1 MEVAEVKLL
10 GLNEITEA
18 PYPFLKTLISFH
30 FLTFCLPWISSKND
44 GCRVIKQVIVS
55 KLQVSVL
62 SVGAQL
68 PCRGQ
73 GAEIPLPWHDHMER
87 YGQNSLRDT
96 SQL

>member
-1 MEVAEVKLL
+1 MEVPEVKLL

-62 SVGAQL
+62 NVEAQL
-68 PCRGQ
+68 PCRGLEALSISTPELAWVQ
-73 GAEIPLPWHDHMER
+73 GE
-87 YGQNSLRDT
+87 
-96 SQL
+96 

>member
-68 PCRGQ
+68 PYRGLKYPYP
-73 GAEIPLPWHDHMER
+73 GAGIATEGEITCK
-87 YGQNSLRDT
+87 GTVST
-96 SQL
+96 A